1 MVPRYAWRA
10 LATAVALAGSGAGLA
25 QPSREPHEHPPE
37 HQWATYH
44 DARFGTTADYPADVF
59 TVRAWRP
66 FGGSG
71 QIFRTADGSAQLI
84 IYGKPNFE
92 EDSPSFYVEK
102 HFNKPEVT
110 YKSTKWPSFIVS
122 GARKDEAFYYRCNFS
137 IIINGILDCM
147 EMRYPAGEKARWEPI
162 VTRIS
167 TSLRAGEGSERRQS
181 SLPRP

>member
-1 MVPRYAWRA
+1 MPPRHAWCA
-10 LATAVALAGSGAGLA
+10 FIVAAALAGGGTAAA
-25 QPSREPHEHPPE
+25 QPAQAPQEPPHQE
-37 HQWATYH
+37 HQWATFH

-59 TVRAWRP
+59 TLRAWRP
-66 FGGSG
+66 FGDSG

-102 HFNKPEVT
+102 HFNTPDVIDRR
-110 YKSTKWPSFIVS
+110 TKWPSFIVS
-122 GARKDEAFYYRCNFS
+122 RLRNGEIFYYRCNFK

-147 EMRYPAGEKARWEPI
+147 EMRYPAKDKAKWEPI

-167 TSLRAGEGSERRQS
+167 NSLRAGKGTER
-181 SLPRP
+181 PE

>member
-1 MVPRYAWRA
+1 MVPRYAWCA
-10 LATAVALAGSGAGLA
+10 LAVAAAFAGSGAVVA
-25 QPSREPHEHPPE
+25 QPPQEPREHPQE

-44 DARFGTTADYPADVF
+44 DARFGTTAEYPADLF

-66 FGGSG
+66 FEESG

-102 HFNKPEVT
+102 HFNRPDVT
-110 YKSTKWPSFIVS
+110 YKNIKWPSFIVS
-122 GARKDEAFYYRCNFS
+122 GVRKGEVFYNRCNFK

-147 EMRYPAGEKARWEPI
+147 EMRYPAKDKTRWEPI
-162 VTRIS
+162 VERIS
-167 TSLRAGEGSERRQS
+167 KSLRAGKGTE
-181 SLPRP
+181 LPE